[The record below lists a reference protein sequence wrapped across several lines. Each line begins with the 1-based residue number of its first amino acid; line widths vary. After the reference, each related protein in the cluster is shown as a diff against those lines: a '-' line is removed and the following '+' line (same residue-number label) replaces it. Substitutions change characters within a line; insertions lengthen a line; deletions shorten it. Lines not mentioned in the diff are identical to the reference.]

1 MHHGFKFVQC
11 GTVTG
16 VPLMN
21 NDDALNEEFA
31 RRVTQRARELGLKQA
46 DIVRA
51 TGAAKSTVNR
61 WFAGARPQGEN
72 LRKLRK
78 ALKVSQEWLDGDS
91 FRPTAKS
98 EAELFSVIDNA
109 ADCESYDDIST
120 SFVSVNNI
128 IKLSGFPD
136 EVLVPRDFIS
146 NVEDP
151 RKLFACPV
159 GNSEVSRLNRRD
171 IAIVENRKPES
182 GDLVLV
188 KLPGS
193 GAHLFFDF
201 HIDPF
206 EDVATFSNKSGVAH
220 RIEMKDKD
228 ISELLHDIIEGRV
241 VSAIVR
247 F

>member
-46 DIVRA
+46 DIVRS

-78 ALKVSQEWLDGDS
+78 ALKVSQEWLDGYS

-98 EAELFSVIDNA
+98 EEDLYSVVDKA

-120 SFVSVNNI
+120 SLVSIPTLQNYR
-128 IKLSGFPD
+128 SYPD
-136 EVLVPRDFIS
+136 EILVPKQFIAG
-146 NVEDP
+146 VENP
-151 RKLFACPV
+151 KNLYACAV
-159 GNSEVSRLNRRD
+159 GNSEVSRLSRRD
-171 IAIVENRKPES
+171 IAIIEIKVPES

-201 HIDPF
+201 QIDPF
-206 EDVATFSNKSGVAH
+206 EDVVTFSNKNGVAH